1 MTNYFPSGIRASG
14 FPPRFPFPPSG
25 VNNSEYPDV
34 STLSI
39 SLANACLSP
48 SSNASDPLQR
58 FTQARSFGSM
68 VSGNNQFGQQS
79 NANNNSWLDRSS
91 ILSHLAE
98 TGASLN
104 STALEG
110 KLHGTPQDELIKTA
124 FLANRLSG
132 RGNNSDLLLDMKP
145 NPIPGRH
152 FSGGRPVIDADGF
165 NPLSNASSNE
175 SKVQDHLNH
184 FPSLSSRHLTADEGV
199 TIGFP
204 NNSPS
209 NLPLPSFYHLSDD
222 PHPKTSVS
230 DNFAANTWLVNP
242 PAPSDSGA
250 HLRTG
255 RVHEIKVKVI
265 PERAMT
271 TSYMDQALRQDLHNK
286 LKASLL
292 TPSENSKFPTALGA
306 YDTVT
311 PIEASSNPRVSEA
324 LGFPTQCFR
333 AWSPR
338 LAAPVLLRRVVLPK
352 SAPPLPNEAYYLAK
366 QLCDFEHPCVVH
378 LRDVF
383 PTNDF
388 SDNSLIFVYDYWPCS
403 TTLQSLHLSGSPKS
417 SSVHHFAQ
425 SSNSNESPKL
435 DLLPEKTAWMYLVQ
449 LTQALRFTHKQAN
462 RSIGMLHPSKILV
475 QDRNRSA
482 AQTCLSVLF
491 LGLVICLCVIQVTV
505 FKVVRWFCGGEAV
518 DEAVFR

>member
-1 MTNYFPSGIRASG
+1 M
-14 FPPRFPFPPSG
+14 G
-25 VNNSEYPDV
+25 VN
-34 STLSI
+34 
-39 SLANACLSP
+39 
-48 SSNASDPLQR
+48 
-58 FTQARSFGSM
+58 
-68 VSGNNQFGQQS
+68 
-79 NANNNSWLDRSS
+79 
-91 ILSHLAE
+91 

-199 TIGFP
+199 NIGFP

-271 TSYMDQALRQDLHNK
+271 TSYMDQALRQLIGAMPD
-286 LKASLL
+286 ASVCEF
-292 TPSENSKFPTALGA
+292 SAADLGA
-306 YDTVT
+306 CKEISGVT
-311 PIEASSNPRVSEA
+311 
-324 LGFPTQCFR
+324 G
-333 AWSPR
+333 
-338 LAAPVLLRRVVLPK
+338 
-352 SAPPLPNEAYYLAK
+352 
-366 QLCDFEHPCVVH
+366 VH
-378 LRDVF
+378 L
-383 PTNDF
+383 
-388 SDNSLIFVYDYWPCS
+388 
-403 TTLQSLHLSGSPKS
+403 H
-417 SSVHHFAQ
+417 
-425 SSNSNESPKL
+425 SNSISVRSL
-435 DLLPEKTAWMYLVQ
+435 GRFFRRGRLIIAILP
-449 LTQALRFTHKQAN
+449 FFC
-462 RSIGMLHPSKILV
+462 IGM
-475 QDRNRSA
+475 
-482 AQTCLSVLF
+482 
-491 LGLVICLCVIQVTV
+491 G
-505 FKVVRWFCGGEAV
+505 
-518 DEAVFR
+518 